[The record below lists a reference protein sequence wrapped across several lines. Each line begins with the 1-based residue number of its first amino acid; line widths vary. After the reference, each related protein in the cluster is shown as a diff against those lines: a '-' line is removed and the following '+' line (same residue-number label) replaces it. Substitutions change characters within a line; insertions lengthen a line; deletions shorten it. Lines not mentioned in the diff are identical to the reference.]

1 MLKHKSIIEQLSLR
15 QKIALLT
22 DLNAFSDP
30 KINAMGVPIIKLAD
44 FATLGK
50 EIGISYESAINT
62 WNSDLIESV
71 AEAIATVARGRW
83 YQLLLSPDLK
93 CIANPCLD
101 GLSEDAYLNGVFGM
115 ETARAARIAGA
126 ACVFSQ
132 FSIDESYVEY
142 LDLHSDKQAIHEL
155 VVKPFEYATES
166 ADSFAVLSSLNY
178 VKNGYTNVNNALF
191 QDVVNGIL
199 GQDVYVFSKDTP
211 STVDFHEYLSG
222 TVCIGGAELMMDRAV
237 GRFNQLMKYRSEG
250 SATDREVSGAL
261 SDGSAIDEE
270 TLNEAVDRVIEFS
283 YTVNRLIPEVK
294 PFSRSEEIWS
304 RFAQESIV
312 LLKND
317 GLLPIKQPKRI
328 AVFGDI
334 DDGYNE
340 FKDPLAFV
348 GSVRGYDDDEE
359 QSESMLNEAVRLAA
373 EADLLL
379 IFLRRKNDGEG
390 EWKLPANR
398 IALIETLRCTGKRMI
413 AVLDE
418 STDVSFDKDFSAV
431 LVVPSG
437 KYAHAALIDV
447 LVGKVNPSG
456 RLARTYYDYPDEYFR
471 VLKEDKEKK
480 KTRVG
485 VFVGYR
491 YYDFIDMNVRY
502 PFGFGLSYTDFA
514 YSGLKIDGDN
524 VSFRVKNIG
533 NYAGAETAQ
542 IYIGRSCRDVVPKK
556 QLKAFVK
563 IPLEAGESK
572 VVTVTIPSSR
582 YAEFD
587 KNTLSEY
594 IAEGSYT
601 IYVGASVS
609 DIRLKGKR
617 YLKGEKRAKSDDC
630 ASDYFRDLSNIG
642 GKYCVNHTTGKSY
655 PLKNKLHSIFLAALC
670 LFVFI
675 AIIVGYVYLTEEEHA
690 LTTIVTF
697 FIFLGFSF
705 CALICLCVDK
715 KRRTK
720 LILSENETSQK
731 QHPNTEY
738 TPKELFDT
746 AFKKE
751 EKSSDEQIFTNTSQY
766 YDEKQTYEEV
776 FRDFRKFSTE
786 RGIVIEENNL
796 RNFIASLSTSG
807 LLIVNGDEM
816 KLLNMFCSILGDYF
830 GTKVYADNA
839 EDYKTSNDIVNKY
852 NLRYMRGITI
862 FQQACRAARS
872 ESARIHL
879 VILRHMKT
887 AVLSDVFS
895 EIADDWQAGWTV
907 AQDSSSARERSYV
920 FPPNLWVIV
929 ALENGADFGK
939 IPQSVADFS
948 ATLVL
953 RLRECDPSTTKT
965 LVKPFGYYQFS
976 NMIHNVRNK
985 FELDE
990 RLWKR
995 IDLLDEK
1002 ISEISNYRIS
1012 NRLWIKI
1019 EKHISAF
1026 LACGGS
1032 DTESLDA
1039 AVATELLT
1047 AILPYLKKINEESFL
1062 TVLEEI
1068 FGSEEI
1074 AFCRALAQY
1083 IKLSKEDK
1091 D

>member
-1 MLKHKSIIEQLSLR
+1 MLKHKSIIERLSLR

-22 DLNAFSDP
+22 DPNAFSDP
-30 KINAMGVPIIKLAD
+30 KINAMGVPIIKMAN

-50 EIGISYESAINT
+50 ELGVSYESAINT
-62 WNSDLIESV
+62 WNSDLIEAV
-71 AEAIATVARGRW
+71 AEAIATVARGRG

-93 CIANPCLD
+93 CIANSRLN
-101 GLSEDAYLNGVFGM
+101 GLSEDAYLNGVFGA

-132 FSIDESYVEY
+132 FSIDERYVEY
-142 LDLHSDKQAIHEL
+142 LDLRSDKRAIHEL
-155 VVKPFEYATES
+155 VVKPFEYASES
-166 ADSFAVLSSLNY
+166 ADSFAVVSSLNY

-199 GQDVYVFSKDTP
+199 GQDVYVLSKNTP
-211 STVDFHEYLSG
+211 STVDFHKYLSG

-237 GRFNQLMKYRSEG
+237 GRFNQLRKYREAG
-250 SATDREVSGAL
+250 SATDREVNGAL

-283 YTVNRLIPEVK
+283 YTVNQLIPEVK
-294 PFSRSEEIWS
+294 PFSRSEEIWL
-304 RFAQESIV
+304 RFAQESII

-317 GLLPIKQPKRI
+317 GLLPIEQPKRI

-334 DDGYNE
+334 DDDYNE
-340 FKDPLAFV
+340 FKGPLAFV
-348 GSVRGYDDDEE
+348 GAARGYGVDEE

-379 IFLRRKNDGEG
+379 IFLRHKNDGEG

-398 IALIETLRCTGKRMI
+398 IALIEALRRTRKRMI

-418 STDVSFDKDFSAV
+418 PTDVSFDKDFSAV

-437 KYAHAALIDV
+437 KYARATLIDV

-491 YYDFIDMNVRY
+491 YYDFINLNMRY

-533 NYAGAETAQ
+533 KYAGAETAQ

-587 KNTLSEY
+587 ENTLSEY

-601 IYVGASVS
+601 IYVGASVN

-617 YLKGEKRAKSDDC
+617 YLEGERHVKSDDC

-642 GKYCVNHTTGKSY
+642 KKYGVNHTTGNSY

-670 LFVFI
+670 SFVFI
-675 AIIVGYVYLTEEEHA
+675 AIIFGYVYLTEEEHT

-697 FIFLGFSF
+697 FIFLGLSL
-705 CALICLCVDK
+705 CALICLCVNK
-715 KRRTK
+715 KRRAK
-720 LILSENETSQK
+720 LILSENKTSQK
-731 QHPNTEY
+731 QHLNTEY

-746 AFKKE
+746 AFKKDE
-751 EKSSDEQIFTNTSQY
+751 ESSDEQTFTNTSQY
-766 YDEKQTYEEV
+766 YDEEQTYEEV
-776 FRDFRKFSTE
+776 FRDFRKFSAE
-786 RGIVIEENNL
+786 RGLVIEENDL

-807 LLIVNGDEM
+807 LLIVNGDGM
-816 KLLNMFCSILGDYF
+816 KLLNMFCAILGDYF
-830 GTKVYADNA
+830 GTKVYSDNA
-839 EDYKTSNDIVNKY
+839 ENYKTSNDIVNKY
-852 NLRYMRGITI
+852 NLRDATI
-862 FQQACRAARS
+862 FQQACRAAKS
-872 ESARIHL
+872 ENARIHF
-879 VILRHMKT
+879 VILRYMKT
-887 AVLSDVFS
+887 AVLSNVFS

-907 AQDSSSARERSYV
+907 AQNSSSARERANIL
-920 FPPNLWVIV
+920 PPNLWMIV

-953 RLRECDPSTTKT
+953 RLRECEPSTTKT

-1002 ISEISNYRIS
+1002 ISDISDYRIS

-1047 AILPYLKKINEESFL
+1047 VILPYLKKINEKSFI